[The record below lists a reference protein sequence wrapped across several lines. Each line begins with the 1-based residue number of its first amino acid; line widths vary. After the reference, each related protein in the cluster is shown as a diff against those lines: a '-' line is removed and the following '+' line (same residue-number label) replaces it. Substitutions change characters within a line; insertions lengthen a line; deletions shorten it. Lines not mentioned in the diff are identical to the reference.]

1 MFKSYTCP
9 GHSYLEASL
18 IDPIIPFAGMETFKA
33 LIVEDD
39 ETFRL
44 TFIKLLL
51 SRFPQLK
58 VAEAEKGDEALEKM
72 TSFSPDIVFMDIKLP
87 GENGLKVTKRIRIHY
102 PDIPIIILTSYDLPE
117 YRHAARAC
125 GANHFTSKHTTSAEE
140 IFSLVESIIESQ
152 PSMAKEGDFVP

>member
-1 MFKSYTCP
+1 
-9 GHSYLEASL
+9 
-18 IDPIIPFAGMETFKA
+18 METFKA

-140 IFSLVESIIESQ
+140 IFSLVESIMESL
-152 PSMAKEGDFVP
+152 PSVTRQGDRVPTEL